1 MRRSDILIRAIF
13 QKYLKKLLSVHLQTI
28 GEAILMINMLKK
40 HFYNYQLFFEIMI
53 IIMIFMTTLSVILT
67 TVTINLSSESYIDSY
82 VDSNKLILER
92 TTIEYENLHSSINTM
107 LTSFKDSQEVK
118 LFLTTTEKESV
129 TDNYTIFYQFGAFM
143 DRQSYQFYKNIPYQ
157 LVLVGINGQTFY
169 NNNAIQNIS
178 TTELLA
184 KPFVTS
190 LKADPSLIASIPADY
205 ELIKRSING
214 PTILSGTAIT
224 DEKNHTIIGYAFIEL
239 TETDFSSIYDK
250 LISPDV
256 NTILVAN
263 QYNEVL
269 SSNKKELL
277 QTKKKKYTALNHIRQ
292 SLTIPS
298 FNFSITSEIQL
309 DSLKK
314 EMAIWPKVITL
325 MLLIFLLLI
334 ILLFFYLK
342 KILSPLYKLIET
354 TPKIVEGDFNQ
365 KILVSGTYEIKKLI
379 SSYNYLQDGLNIYMQ
394 QLLYTEKEKRKAEI
408 KSLQLHIKPH
418 FIYNTLTSIKFLI
431 FENRN
436 TEALTALNA
445 FINLLEQTIY
455 NKNELIPLKQELLIL
470 KDFSTI
476 LNTRYGNRIEFMSI
490 IPDELQEFKLPKLLL
505 QPFVENAFI
514 HAFPNEIAGSICVTA
529 KQTDEWF
536 RIDIM
541 DTGIGFNQDTTSQTE
556 KQNFSGIGIHNVQE
570 RISLFYNNQ
579 ATLTIESVKNQGTI
593 VTIKIPIV

>member
-1 MRRSDILIRAIF
+1 
-13 QKYLKKLLSVHLQTI
+13 
-28 GEAILMINMLKK
+28 MINMLKK

-178 TTELLA
+178 TIELLA

-277 QTKKKKYTALNHIRQ
+277 QTKKKKYTALNHVRQ

>member
-1 MRRSDILIRAIF
+1 
-13 QKYLKKLLSVHLQTI
+13 
-28 GEAILMINMLKK
+28 MINMLKK

-129 TDNYTIFYQFGAFM
+129 TENYTIFYQFGAFM
-143 DRQSYQFYKNIPYQ
+143 DRQSYQFYKNIPFQ

>member
-1 MRRSDILIRAIF
+1 
-13 QKYLKKLLSVHLQTI
+13 
-28 GEAILMINMLKK
+28 
-40 HFYNYQLFFEIMI
+40 
-53 IIMIFMTTLSVILT
+53 MIFMTTLSVILT

-129 TDNYTIFYQFGAFM
+129 TENYTIFYQFGAFM

-277 QTKKKKYTALNHIRQ
+277 QTKKKKYTTLNHIRQ

>member
-1 MRRSDILIRAIF
+1 
-13 QKYLKKLLSVHLQTI
+13 
-28 GEAILMINMLKK
+28 MINMLKK

-556 KQNFSGIGIHNVQE
+556 KQNFSGIGIHNVQD

>member
-1 MRRSDILIRAIF
+1 
-13 QKYLKKLLSVHLQTI
+13 
-28 GEAILMINMLKK
+28 MINILKK

>member
-1 MRRSDILIRAIF
+1 
-13 QKYLKKLLSVHLQTI
+13 
-28 GEAILMINMLKK
+28 
-40 HFYNYQLFFEIMI
+40 
-53 IIMIFMTTLSVILT
+53 MIFMTTLSVILT
-67 TVTINLSSESYIDSY
+67 TVTINLSSKSYIDSY

-129 TDNYTIFYQFGAFM
+129 TENYTIFYQFGAFM

-541 DTGIGFNQDTTSQTE
+541 DTGIGFNQDTNFQTE

>member
-1 MRRSDILIRAIF
+1 
-13 QKYLKKLLSVHLQTI
+13 
-28 GEAILMINMLKK
+28 MINMLKK

-129 TDNYTIFYQFGAFM
+129 TDNYTIFYQFGASM

-157 LVLVGINGQTFY
+157 LVLVGRNGQTFY

-298 FNFSITSEIQL
+298 YNFSITSEIQL

-556 KQNFSGIGIHNVQE
+556 KQNFSGIGIHNVQD

>member
-1 MRRSDILIRAIF
+1 
-13 QKYLKKLLSVHLQTI
+13 
-28 GEAILMINMLKK
+28 
-40 HFYNYQLFFEIMI
+40 
-53 IIMIFMTTLSVILT
+53 MIFMTTLSVILT

-556 KQNFSGIGIHNVQE
+556 KQNFSGIGIHNVQD

>member
-1 MRRSDILIRAIF
+1 
-13 QKYLKKLLSVHLQTI
+13 
-28 GEAILMINMLKK
+28 MINMLKK
-40 HFYNYQLFFEIMI
+40 YFYNYQLFFEIMI

-129 TDNYTIFYQFGAFM
+129 TENYTIFYQFGAFM

>member
-1 MRRSDILIRAIF
+1 
-13 QKYLKKLLSVHLQTI
+13 
-28 GEAILMINMLKK
+28 
-40 HFYNYQLFFEIMI
+40 
-53 IIMIFMTTLSVILT
+53 MIFMTTLSVILT

-157 LVLVGINGQTFY
+157 LVLVGRNGQTFY

>member
-1 MRRSDILIRAIF
+1 
-13 QKYLKKLLSVHLQTI
+13 
-28 GEAILMINMLKK
+28 MINMLKK

-593 VTIKIPIV
+593 VTIKIPIL

>member
-1 MRRSDILIRAIF
+1 
-13 QKYLKKLLSVHLQTI
+13 
-28 GEAILMINMLKK
+28 MINMLKK

-354 TPKIVEGDFNQ
+354 TPKIIEGDFNQ

-556 KQNFSGIGIHNVQE
+556 KQNFSGIGIHNVQD

>member
-1 MRRSDILIRAIF
+1 
-13 QKYLKKLLSVHLQTI
+13 
-28 GEAILMINMLKK
+28 
-40 HFYNYQLFFEIMI
+40 
-53 IIMIFMTTLSVILT
+53 MIFMTTLSVILT

>member
-1 MRRSDILIRAIF
+1 M
-13 QKYLKKLLSVHLQTI
+13 V
-28 GEAILMINMLKK
+28 
-40 HFYNYQLFFEIMI
+40 
-53 IIMIFMTTLSVILT
+53 
-67 TVTINLSSESYIDSY
+67 
-82 VDSNKLILER
+82 
-92 TTIEYENLHSSINTM
+92 
-107 LTSFKDSQEVK
+107 
-118 LFLTTTEKESV
+118 
-129 TDNYTIFYQFGAFM
+129 
-143 DRQSYQFYKNIPYQ
+143 
-157 LVLVGINGQTFY
+157 
-169 NNNAIQNIS
+169 
-178 TTELLA
+178 
-184 KPFVTS
+184 
-190 LKADPSLIASIPADY
+190 
-205 ELIKRSING
+205 
-214 PTILSGTAIT
+214 LSGTAIT
-224 DEKNHTIIGYAFIEL
+224 DENNHTIIGYAFIEL

>member
-1 MRRSDILIRAIF
+1 
-13 QKYLKKLLSVHLQTI
+13 
-28 GEAILMINMLKK
+28 MINMLKK

-157 LVLVGINGQTFY
+157 LVLVGRNGQTFY

>member
-1 MRRSDILIRAIF
+1 
-13 QKYLKKLLSVHLQTI
+13 
-28 GEAILMINMLKK
+28 MINMLKK

-129 TDNYTIFYQFGAFM
+129 TENYTIFYQFGAFM

-277 QTKKKKYTALNHIRQ
+277 QTKKKKYTTLNHIRQ

>member
-1 MRRSDILIRAIF
+1 
-13 QKYLKKLLSVHLQTI
+13 
-28 GEAILMINMLKK
+28 
-40 HFYNYQLFFEIMI
+40 
-53 IIMIFMTTLSVILT
+53 MIFMTTLSVILT

-593 VTIKIPIV
+593 VTIKIPIL

>member
-1 MRRSDILIRAIF
+1 
-13 QKYLKKLLSVHLQTI
+13 
-28 GEAILMINMLKK
+28 
-40 HFYNYQLFFEIMI
+40 
-53 IIMIFMTTLSVILT
+53 MIFMTTLSVILT

-129 TDNYTIFYQFGAFM
+129 TENYTIFYQFGAFM

-190 LKADPSLIASIPADY
+190 LKADPNLIASIPADY

>member
-1 MRRSDILIRAIF
+1 
-13 QKYLKKLLSVHLQTI
+13 
-28 GEAILMINMLKK
+28 MINMLKK

-129 TDNYTIFYQFGAFM
+129 TENYTIFYQFGAFM

-556 KQNFSGIGIHNVQE
+556 KQNFSGIGIHNVQD

>member
-1 MRRSDILIRAIF
+1 
-13 QKYLKKLLSVHLQTI
+13 
-28 GEAILMINMLKK
+28 
-40 HFYNYQLFFEIMI
+40 
-53 IIMIFMTTLSVILT
+53 MIFMTTLSVILT

-277 QTKKKKYTALNHIRQ
+277 QTTKKKKYTALNHIRQ

-556 KQNFSGIGIHNVQE
+556 KQNFSGIGIHNVQD

>member
-1 MRRSDILIRAIF
+1 
-13 QKYLKKLLSVHLQTI
+13 
-28 GEAILMINMLKK
+28 
-40 HFYNYQLFFEIMI
+40 
-53 IIMIFMTTLSVILT
+53 MIFMTTLSVILT

-129 TDNYTIFYQFGAFM
+129 TENYTIFYQFGAFM

-514 HAFPNEIAGSICVTA
+514 LAFPNEIAGSICVTA

>member
-1 MRRSDILIRAIF
+1 
-13 QKYLKKLLSVHLQTI
+13 
-28 GEAILMINMLKK
+28 MINMLKK

-277 QTKKKKYTALNHIRQ
+277 QTKKKKYTALNHVRQ

>member
-1 MRRSDILIRAIF
+1 
-13 QKYLKKLLSVHLQTI
+13 
-28 GEAILMINMLKK
+28 
-40 HFYNYQLFFEIMI
+40 
-53 IIMIFMTTLSVILT
+53 MIFMTTLSVILT

-129 TDNYTIFYQFGAFM
+129 TENYTIFYQFGAFM

-169 NNNAIQNIS
+169 NNNTIQNIS

>member
-1 MRRSDILIRAIF
+1 
-13 QKYLKKLLSVHLQTI
+13 
-28 GEAILMINMLKK
+28 
-40 HFYNYQLFFEIMI
+40 
-53 IIMIFMTTLSVILT
+53 MIFMTTLSVILT

-129 TDNYTIFYQFGAFM
+129 TENYTIFYQFGAFM

-157 LVLVGINGQTFY
+157 LVLVGRNGQTFY

>member
-1 MRRSDILIRAIF
+1 
-13 QKYLKKLLSVHLQTI
+13 
-28 GEAILMINMLKK
+28 MINMLKK

-129 TDNYTIFYQFGAFM
+129 TENYTIFYQFGAFM

-529 KQTDEWF
+529 KQTDGWF

-541 DTGIGFNQDTTSQTE
+541 DTGIGFNQDTTYQTE

>member
-1 MRRSDILIRAIF
+1 
-13 QKYLKKLLSVHLQTI
+13 
-28 GEAILMINMLKK
+28 MINMLKK
-40 HFYNYQLFFEIMI
+40 HFYNFQVYFEIMI

-129 TDNYTIFYQFGAFM
+129 TENYTIFYQFGAFM

-169 NNNAIQNIS
+169 NNNTIQNIS

>member
-1 MRRSDILIRAIF
+1 
-13 QKYLKKLLSVHLQTI
+13 
-28 GEAILMINMLKK
+28 MINMLKK

-129 TDNYTIFYQFGAFM
+129 TENYTIFYQFGAFM

-354 TPKIVEGDFNQ
+354 TPKIVEGNFNQ

>member
-1 MRRSDILIRAIF
+1 
-13 QKYLKKLLSVHLQTI
+13 
-28 GEAILMINMLKK
+28 MINMLKK

>member
-1 MRRSDILIRAIF
+1 
-13 QKYLKKLLSVHLQTI
+13 
-28 GEAILMINMLKK
+28 MINMLKK

-129 TDNYTIFYQFGAFM
+129 TENYTIFYQFGAFM

>member
-1 MRRSDILIRAIF
+1 
-13 QKYLKKLLSVHLQTI
+13 
-28 GEAILMINMLKK
+28 
-40 HFYNYQLFFEIMI
+40 
-53 IIMIFMTTLSVILT
+53 MIFMTTLSVILT

-129 TDNYTIFYQFGAFM
+129 TENYTIFYQFGAFM

-157 LVLVGINGQTFY
+157 LVLVGRNGQTFY

-556 KQNFSGIGIHNVQE
+556 KQNFSGIGIHNVQD

>member
-1 MRRSDILIRAIF
+1 
-13 QKYLKKLLSVHLQTI
+13 
-28 GEAILMINMLKK
+28 
-40 HFYNYQLFFEIMI
+40 
-53 IIMIFMTTLSVILT
+53 MTTLSVILT

-129 TDNYTIFYQFGAFM
+129 TENYTIFYQFGAFM

>member
-1 MRRSDILIRAIF
+1 
-13 QKYLKKLLSVHLQTI
+13 
-28 GEAILMINMLKK
+28 MINMLKK

-277 QTKKKKYTALNHIRQ
+277 QTTKKKKYTALNHIRQ

-556 KQNFSGIGIHNVQE
+556 KQNFSGIGIHNVQD

>member
-1 MRRSDILIRAIF
+1 MKRSDILIRAIF

-129 TDNYTIFYQFGAFM
+129 TENYTIFYQFGAFM

>member
-1 MRRSDILIRAIF
+1 
-13 QKYLKKLLSVHLQTI
+13 
-28 GEAILMINMLKK
+28 MINMLKK

-157 LVLVGINGQTFY
+157 LVLVGRNGQTFY

-277 QTKKKKYTALNHIRQ
+277 QTKKKN
-292 SLTIPS
+292 
-298 FNFSITSEIQL
+298 IQL
-309 DSLKK
+309 
-314 EMAIWPKVITL
+314 
-325 MLLIFLLLI
+325 
-334 ILLFFYLK
+334 
-342 KILSPLYKLIET
+342 
-354 TPKIVEGDFNQ
+354 
-365 KILVSGTYEIKKLI
+365 
-379 SSYNYLQDGLNIYMQ
+379 
-394 QLLYTEKEKRKAEI
+394 
-408 KSLQLHIKPH
+408 
-418 FIYNTLTSIKFLI
+418 
-431 FENRN
+431 
-436 TEALTALNA
+436 
-445 FINLLEQTIY
+445 
-455 NKNELIPLKQELLIL
+455 
-470 KDFSTI
+470 
-476 LNTRYGNRIEFMSI
+476 
-490 IPDELQEFKLPKLLL
+490 
-505 QPFVENAFI
+505 
-514 HAFPNEIAGSICVTA
+514 
-529 KQTDEWF
+529 
-536 RIDIM
+536 
-541 DTGIGFNQDTTSQTE
+541 
-556 KQNFSGIGIHNVQE
+556 
-570 RISLFYNNQ
+570 
-579 ATLTIESVKNQGTI
+579 
-593 VTIKIPIV
+593 

>member
-1 MRRSDILIRAIF
+1 
-13 QKYLKKLLSVHLQTI
+13 
-28 GEAILMINMLKK
+28 
-40 HFYNYQLFFEIMI
+40 
-53 IIMIFMTTLSVILT
+53 MIFMTTLSVILT

-129 TDNYTIFYQFGAFM
+129 TENYTIFYQFGAFM

-556 KQNFSGIGIHNVQE
+556 KQNFSGIGIHNVQD

>member
-1 MRRSDILIRAIF
+1 
-13 QKYLKKLLSVHLQTI
+13 
-28 GEAILMINMLKK
+28 
-40 HFYNYQLFFEIMI
+40 
-53 IIMIFMTTLSVILT
+53 MIFMTTLSVILT

-277 QTKKKKYTALNHIRQ
+277 QTKKKKYTTLNHIRQ

>member
-1 MRRSDILIRAIF
+1 
-13 QKYLKKLLSVHLQTI
+13 
-28 GEAILMINMLKK
+28 MINMLKK

-129 TDNYTIFYQFGAFM
+129 TENYTIFYQFGAFM

-529 KQTDEWF
+529 KQTGEWF

>member
-1 MRRSDILIRAIF
+1 
-13 QKYLKKLLSVHLQTI
+13 
-28 GEAILMINMLKK
+28 
-40 HFYNYQLFFEIMI
+40 
-53 IIMIFMTTLSVILT
+53 MIFMTTLSVILT

-129 TDNYTIFYQFGAFM
+129 TENYTIFYQFGAFM
-143 DRQSYQFYKNIPYQ
+143 DRQSYQFYKNIPFQ

>member
-1 MRRSDILIRAIF
+1 
-13 QKYLKKLLSVHLQTI
+13 
-28 GEAILMINMLKK
+28 
-40 HFYNYQLFFEIMI
+40 MI

-129 TDNYTIFYQFGAFM
+129 TENYTIFYQFGAFM